1 MEQHL
6 RHLLDE
12 LSAAIGRTRDRGDRE
27 ELTRLQGAVEQHLEA
42 TGTDDGGGDARDDG
56 DDGGLVDI
64 FEKAASFGPHRS
76 TGLGMWIVA
85 QLVESLQGT
94 VGLEPRPGGGLTV
107 RARFPVGP
115 TMSVLRP

>member
-1 MEQHL
+1 VEQHL

-12 LSAAIGRTRDRGDRE
+12 LSAAIGRTRDRRDRE

-64 FEKAASFGPHRS
+64 FEKAEIRFESDHPSLA
-76 TGLGMWIVA
+76 
-85 QLVESLQGT
+85 ESLRQAIQS
-94 VGLEPRPGGGLTV
+94 LT
-107 RARFPVGP
+107 ATGI
-115 TMSVLRP
+115 